1 MTLFLWESNRG
12 VYVGQLHSSTM
23 KRSDRPILT
32 THAGRLDGPPEL
44 TKLSRDVMA
53 GRVAGEQGTVGSA
66 VTTRALS
73 CLAIA
78 ACVFTA
84 AACSSQV
91 ANQAEK
97 TTGVTVFEGARL
109 ITGDGSAPIEDSAFI
124 VQDSR
129 FFGVGRRGEVQV
141 PAGAARVD
149 LTGKTVMPAKVDVHG
164 HLGYENVV
172 AGTTSKENY
181 TRENL
186 IDHLERYAYLGFSAV
201 ISIADLVEREIMPGD
216 HLNVFQAPRDP
227 KMPKTG
233 RFPWGDVPFRMQEE
247 VVPNAALFR
256 TAGPGMS
263 WPGAGAGGHPSRN
276 DVMYPVTT
284 EEEARRAVQD
294 YVKNKIAFV
303 KIWVDTRDGKLKT
316 LTPPLYRAII
326 DEASKHNVP
335 VAAHTVTL
343 ADAKELYKAG
353 LVGATHIPV
362 RGGELPDEELLAIIR
377 ERVAKS
383 DRPIW
388 FNEPGN
394 LVALGPQAWDDPLL
408 WEMLPREQVMA
419 QQGDDFKRMTPK
431 VVERA
436 RQTTRETGEAAKAL
450 IGAGMKLVYGSDNG
464 SAGRG
469 FGWYEQLKFENWVT
483 MGFTPAEAIV
493 MATRDSAAVGQF
505 NTGMVAAGKSADF
518 IVLDANP
525 LENIANTRRIN
536 RVYLR
541 GQEVDRAGLRARWQ
555 ARWKPTTTQ

>member
-1 MTLFLWESNRG
+1 M
-12 VYVGQLHSSTM
+12 
-23 KRSDRPILT
+23 
-32 THAGRLDGPPEL
+32 
-44 TKLSRDVMA
+44 
-53 GRVAGEQGTVGSA
+53 
-66 VTTRALS
+66 
-73 CLAIA
+73 
-78 ACVFTA
+78 
-84 AACSSQV
+84 
-91 ANQAEK
+91 
-97 TTGVTVFEGARL
+97 
-109 ITGDGSAPIEDSAFI
+109 
-124 VQDSR
+124 
-129 FFGVGRRGEVQV
+129 RRQV

-172 AGTTSKENY
+172 EGTTSKENF

-201 ISIADLVEREIMPGD
+201 VSIADLAEREIMPGD
-216 HLNVFQAPRDP
+216 HLNFSRLRGTPRCRRRVASRGATCRCGCRKRSSP
-227 KMPKTG
+227 MRRCFARRARG
-233 RFPWGDVPFRMQEE
+233 C
-247 VVPNAALFR
+247 
-256 TAGPGMS
+256 S

-294 YVKNKIAFV
+294 YVKNKVAFV
-303 KIWVDTRDGKLKT
+303 KIWVDDREGKLKT
-316 LTPPLYRAII
+316 LPPPLYRAII
-326 DEASKHNVP
+326 DEARKHNVP
-335 VAAHTVTL
+335 VAAHTVKL

-362 RGGELPDEELLAIIR
+362 RGGEVPDDELIAIIK

-408 WEMLPREQVMA
+408 WEMLSREQVQE
-419 QQGDDFKRMTPK
+419 QQGDAIKRMTPEA
-431 VVERA
+431 VESA
-436 RQTTRETGEAAKAL
+436 RQSSKATGDDAKKL

-469 FGWYEQLKFENWVT
+469 FGWYKQLKFENWVT

-493 MATRDSAAVGQF
+493 MATRDGAEVAQI

-536 RVYLR
+536 KVYLR
-541 GQEVDRAGLRARWQ
+541 GAEVDRAGMREKWQ
-555 ARWKPTTTQ
+555 AKWNRPSATR

>member
-1 MTLFLWESNRG
+1 MSPL
-12 VYVGQLHSSTM
+12 
-23 KRSDRPILT
+23 KRTS
-32 THAGRLDGPPEL
+32 
-44 TKLSRDVMA
+44 
-53 GRVAGEQGTVGSA
+53 
-66 VTTRALS
+66 S
-73 CLAIA
+73 CLLGV
-78 ACVFTA
+78 ACLLA
-84 AACSSQV
+84 GACASEPERP
-91 ANQAEK
+91 A
-97 TTGVTVFEGARL
+97 TGSPRATVFEGARL
-109 ITGDGSAPIEDSAFI
+109 ITGDGAPPIENSIFI
-124 VQDSR
+124 VENDQ
-129 FFGVGRRGEVQV
+129 FTGVGRQGELQV

-164 HLGYENVV
+164 HLGFENVV
-172 AGTTSKENY
+172 EGTMSKENF

-186 IDHLERYAYLGFSAV
+186 IDHLERYAYLGYSAV
-201 ISIADLVEREIMPGD
+201 LSIADLAEREIMPGD
-216 HLNVFQAPRDP
+216 HLNLFQAPRDP
-227 KMPKTG
+227 RMPKTG
-233 RFPWGDVPFRMQEE
+233 RFQWGAVPFRVQQE
-247 VVPNAALFR
+247 VIPNAALFR
-256 TAGPGMS
+256 TAGQGMS
-263 WPGAGAGGHPSRN
+263 WPGAGAGGDASRN

-335 VAAHTVTL
+335 VVAHTVTL

-419 QQGDDFKRMTPK
+419 QQGDDFKRMTPE

-436 RQTTRETGEAAKAL
+436 RRSTRETGQAAKAL

-525 LENIANTRRIN
+525 LENIANTRRID

-555 ARWKPTTTQ
+555 ARWKPTTTR

>member
-1 MTLFLWESNRG
+1 MRRMTRMSSYLLVVACLFAS
-12 VYVGQLHSSTM
+12 
-23 KRSDRPILT
+23 
-32 THAGRLDGPPEL
+32 
-44 TKLSRDVMA
+44 
-53 GRVAGEQGTVGSA
+53 
-66 VTTRALS
+66 
-73 CLAIA
+73 
-78 ACVFTA
+78 
-84 AACSSQV
+84 AACSP
-91 ANQAEK
+91 QAEGQVGA
-97 TTGVTVFEGARL
+97 TGVTVFEGARL
-109 ITGDGSAPIEDSAFI
+109 ITGDGGAPIENSAFI
-124 VQDSR
+124 VENNQFTR
-129 FFGVGRRGEVQV
+129 VGRQGEVQV
-141 PAGAARVD
+141 PAGTARVD

-172 AGTTSKENY
+172 EGTTSKENF

-186 IDHLERYAYLGFSAV
+186 IDHLERYAYMGFSAV
-201 ISIADLVEREIMPGD
+201 VSIADLAEREIMPGD

-233 RFPWGDVPFRMQEE
+233 RFPWGDVPLRMQEE
-247 VVPNAALFR
+247 IIPNAALFR

-294 YVKNKIAFV
+294 YVKNKVALV

-316 LTPPLYRAII
+316 LTPPLYRAIL
-326 DEASKHNVP
+326 DEARKHNVP

-353 LVGATHIPV
+353 LEGATHIPV
-362 RGGELPDEELLAIIR
+362 RGGEVPDDELIAIIK

-394 LVALGPQAWDDPLL
+394 LTALGPAAWDDPLL
-408 WEMLPREQVMA
+408 WEMLSREQVQR
-419 QQGDDFKRMTPK
+419 QQGDALKRMTPEA
-431 VVERA
+431 VERA
-436 RQTTRETGEAAKAL
+436 RQSTKETGDVAKQL
-450 IGAGMKLVYGSDNG
+450 INAGMKLVYGSDNG

-483 MGFTPAEAIV
+483 MGFTPAQAIV
-493 MATRDSAAVGQF
+493 MLTHDSAEVAKI

-525 LENIANTRRIN
+525 LENIANTRKIN
-536 RVYLR
+536 KVYLR
-541 GQEVDRAGLRARWQ
+541 GQEVDRAGMRAKWQ
-555 ARWKPTTTQ
+555 ARWKTVTSQ